1 METARK
7 EEIGG
12 ELREINNPE
21 GDVYMCIGP

>member
-7 EEIGG
+7 QEIGG
-12 ELREINNPE
+12 KTRDINNPE

>member
-1 METARK
+1 MEAARK

-12 ELREINNPE
+12 KTREINSLE